1 MSDAESA
8 HVCLCVTLYNFQGQ
22 NDKELSFT
30 KGEYVKV
37 CTKFSNWWGGVSS
50 KEGRSGYFPSNYVQ
64 DIRGTC
70 ALVGH
75 PLGASVVPTQE
86 AVVLVVQIRKR

>member
-1 MSDAESA
+1 MGDAESA

-37 CTKFSNWWGGVSS
+37 CKKFSNWWGGVSS
-50 KEGRSGYFPSNYVQ
+50 MEGRSGYFPSNYVQ

-70 ALVGH
+70 ALVGQ
-75 PLGASVVPTQE
+75 LPT
-86 AVVLVVQIRKR
+86 RC